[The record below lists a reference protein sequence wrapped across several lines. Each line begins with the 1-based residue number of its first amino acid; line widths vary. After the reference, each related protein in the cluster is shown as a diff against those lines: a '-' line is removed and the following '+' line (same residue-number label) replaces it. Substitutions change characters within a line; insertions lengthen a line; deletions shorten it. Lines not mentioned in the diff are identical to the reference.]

1 MKTVILA
8 LCLFSLSFA
17 LTDKEKLAAFVG
29 GLDFGLGA
37 TATNTVSEE
46 GALSLIHSVNG
57 DDENNEF
64 KALEHELMNGLAYAP
79 NFEIAIAHIRILS
92 ELLHT
97 QIVDKY
103 MAANGMTTEILYK
116 WN

>member
-1 MKTVILA
+1 
-8 LCLFSLSFA
+8 
-17 LTDKEKLAAFVG
+17 
-29 GLDFGLGA
+29 
-37 TATNTVSEE
+37 
-46 GALSLIHSVNG
+46 
-57 DDENNEF
+57 
-64 KALEHELMNGLAYAP
+64 MNGLAYAP